1 MVASD
6 VVEVDLGGH
15 LVTVPKGGL
24 YDRFRMRT
32 DLDEVER
39 DPLVSSVDFFRKL
52 PKIEVDS
59 AIGPTLTP
67 NFYYRISTA
76 RLVML
81 ARSRDIRTRLP
92 KELAPLEVAPG
103 IGVVSVMF
111 FRYDV
116 CDIDFY
122 TEAAVGIAVRP
133 ARHGKLGFADLASSL
148 ANDHLHSYVLSLPV
162 STQIAQVRGHDG
174 YGFPKWVTELDVSI
188 GFDRT
193 VARVANDA
201 GGVDVALSA
210 ATPRQVKYETGSGFR
225 RSRPIHHW
233 AAPGIRR

>member
-32 DLDEVER
+32 DLDEVAR
-39 DPLVSSVDFFRKL
+39 DPRVSSVDFFRKL
-52 PKIEVDS
+52 PKTEVDS

-92 KELAPLEVAPG
+92 KVLALLWALTAGEHTDRPG
-103 IGVVSVMF
+103 
-111 FRYDV
+111 
-116 CDIDFY
+116 
-122 TEAAVGIAVRP
+122 A
-133 ARHGKLGFADLASSL
+133 
-148 ANDHLHSYVLSLPV
+148 
-162 STQIAQVRGHDG
+162 
-174 YGFPKWVTELDVSI
+174 
-188 GFDRT
+188 
-193 VARVANDA
+193 
-201 GGVDVALSA
+201 
-210 ATPRQVKYETGSGFR
+210 
-225 RSRPIHHW
+225 W
-233 AAPGIRR
+233 A